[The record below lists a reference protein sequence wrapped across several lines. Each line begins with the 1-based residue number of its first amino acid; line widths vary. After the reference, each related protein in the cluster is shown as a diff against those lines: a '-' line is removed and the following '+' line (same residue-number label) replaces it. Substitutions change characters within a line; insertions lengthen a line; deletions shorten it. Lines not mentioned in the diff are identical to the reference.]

1 MPAALRRA
9 GRQAGEFA
17 ANWGAPITMGLV
29 TAAIVWTIWY
39 YSKVPCTSLAAA
51 NGLCN
56 PAAVAR
62 YINVEILL
70 QSGGAALAVGA
81 LKGSY
86 DRNMLKREREARQHA
101 EERLAEEREKNAAA
115 LEKNAA
121 ALQEYL
127 KAARQAN
134 ESAKQANEAHQAALQ
149 RAGEAQQEAGEAQQQ
164 TIEAQQRVI
173 EVQQRAIDAQESE
186 NRLTVELIGELREE
200 RRQNAAVQQAILDAV
215 LRLAAGGRNGSPGPE
230 SGDA

>member
-9 GRQAGEFA
+9 GRQAREFA
-17 ANWGAPITMGLV
+17 ANWGAPIAMGLV

-101 EERLAEEREKNAAA
+101 EERLAEEREKNAAT
-115 LEKNAA
+115 
-121 ALQEYL
+121 LQEYL

-134 ESAKQANEAHQAALQ
+134 EAAKQANEAHQAALQ
-149 RAGEAQQEAGEAQQQ
+149 RAEEAQHQAGDAQQQ
-164 TIEAQQRVI
+164 TIDAQQQVI
-173 EVQQRAIDAQESE
+173 AVQQRAIEAQETQS
-186 NRLTVELIGELREE
+186 RLAAELIGELREE

>member
-39 YSKVPCTSLAAA
+39 YSKAPCTSLAAA

-115 LEKNAA
+115 L
-121 ALQEYL
+121 QEYL
-127 KAARQAN
+127 EAARQAN
-134 ESAKQANEAHQAALQ
+134 EAHRAAIQ
-149 RAGEAQQEAGEAQQQ
+149 QAGEARQQTIDAQQQ
-164 TIEAQQRVI
+164 VI
-173 EVQQRAIDAQESE
+173 AVQQRAIEAQETQ
-186 NRLTVELIGELREE
+186 NRLAAELIDELREE

-215 LRLAAGGRNGSPGPE
+215 LRLAAGGRSGSPDHE

>member
-39 YSKVPCTSLAAA
+39 YTKVPCTSLAAA

-101 EERLAEEREKNAAA
+101 EERLAEEREKNAAT
-115 LEKNAA
+115 
-121 ALQEYL
+121 LQEYL

-149 RAGEAQQEAGEAQQQ
+149 RAEEAQHQAGESQQQ

-173 EVQQRAIDAQESE
+173 EVQQRAIAAQETQ
-186 NRLTVELIGELREE
+186 NQLAAELIDQLREE

-215 LRLAAGGRNGSPGPE
+215 LRLAAGGRNGSPAPE

>member
-1 MPAALRRA
+1 MPAVLRRA

-17 ANWGAPITMGLV
+17 ANWGAPIAMGLV

-39 YSKVPCTSLAAA
+39 YSKAPCTSLAAA

-115 LEKNAA
+115 L
-121 ALQEYL
+121 QEYL
-127 KAARQAN
+127 EAARQAN
-134 ESAKQANEAHQAALQ
+134 ESAKQANEAYQAALQ
-149 RAGEAQQEAGEAQQQ
+149 RAEEAQHQAGDAQQQ
-164 TIEAQQRVI
+164 TIDAQQQVI
-173 EVQQRAIDAQESE
+173 AVQQRAIAAQETQS
-186 NRLTVELIGELREE
+186 RLAAELIGELREE
-200 RRQNAAVQQAILDAV
+200 CHQNAVVQQAILDAV

-230 SGDA
+230 NGDA

>member
-39 YSKVPCTSLAAA
+39 YSKAPCTSLAAA

-115 LEKNAA
+115 L
-121 ALQEYL
+121 QEYL

-149 RAGEAQQEAGEAQQQ
+149 RAEEVQHQAGEAQQQ
-164 TIEAQQRVI
+164 VI
-173 EVQQRAIDAQESE
+173 AVQQRAIEAQETQ
-186 NRLTVELIGELREE
+186 NRLAAELIGELREE

-230 SGDA
+230 SGEA

>member
-9 GRQAGEFA
+9 GRQAREFA

-115 LEKNAA
+115 L
-121 ALQEYL
+121 QEYL
-127 KAARQAN
+127 EAAR
-134 ESAKQANEAHQAALQ
+134 QANEAHQAALRQ
-149 RAGEAQQEAGEAQQQ
+149 VGEARQQ
-164 TIEAQQRVI
+164 TIDTQQRFIEAQETQ
-173 EVQQRAIDAQESE
+173 
-186 NRLTVELIGELREE
+186 NRLTAELIDELREE
-200 RRQNAAVQQAILDAV
+200 RRQNATVQQAILDAV
-215 LRLAAGGRNGSPGPE
+215 LRLTTGGRNGSTGPE

>member
-17 ANWGAPITMGLV
+17 ANWGAPITMGLL

-101 EERLAEEREKNAAA
+101 EERLAEEREKNAAT
-115 LEKNAA
+115 
-121 ALQEYL
+121 LQEYL
-127 KAARQAN
+127 EAAR
-134 ESAKQANEAHQAALQ
+134 QANEAHQAAIQ
-149 RAGEAQQEAGEAQQQ
+149 QAGNAQQQ
-164 TIEAQQRVI
+164 TIEAQQQVI
-173 EVQQRAIDAQESE
+173 AVQQRAIEAQETQS
-186 NRLTVELIGELREE
+186 RLAAELIDELREE

>member
-9 GRQAGEFA
+9 GRQAREFA
-17 ANWGAPITMGLV
+17 ANWGAPIAMGLV
-29 TAAIVWTIWY
+29 TAAIVWTIWH
-39 YSKVPCTSLAAA
+39 YSKAPCTSLAAA

-115 LEKNAA
+115 L
-121 ALQEYL
+121 QEYL

-149 RAGEAQQEAGEAQQQ
+149 RAEEAQHQAGDAQQQ
-164 TIEAQQRVI
+164 TIDAQQRVI
-173 EVQQRAIDAQESE
+173 AVQQRAIEAQETQS
-186 NRLTVELIGELREE
+186 RLAAELIDELREE

-215 LRLAAGGRNGSPGPE
+215 LRLAAGGRNGNPGPE

>member
-9 GRQAGEFA
+9 GRQAREFA
-17 ANWGAPITMGLV
+17 ANWGAPIAMGLV
-29 TAAIVWTIWY
+29 TAAIVWTIWH
-39 YSKVPCTSLAAA
+39 YSKAPCTSLAAA

-115 LEKNAA
+115 L
-121 ALQEYL
+121 QEYL
-127 KAARQAN
+127 KAAW
-134 ESAKQANEAHQAALQ
+134 QANEAHQAALQ
-149 RAGEAQQEAGEAQQQ
+149 QVGEARQQ
-164 TIEAQQRVI
+164 TIDAQQRVI
-173 EVQQRAIDAQESE
+173 DAHETQ
-186 NRLTVELIGELREE
+186 NRLTAELIGELREE

>member
-115 LEKNAA
+115 L
-121 ALQEYL
+121 QEYL
-127 KAARQAN
+127 EAARQAN
-134 ESAKQANEAHQAALQ
+134 EAHRAAIQ
-149 RAGEAQQEAGEAQQQ
+149 QAGEARQQTIDAQQQ
-164 TIEAQQRVI
+164 VI
-173 EVQQRAIDAQESE
+173 AVQQRAIEAQETQS
-186 NRLTVELIGELREE
+186 RLAAELIDELREE

-215 LRLAAGGRNGSPGPE
+215 LRLAAGGRNDSPGPE

>member
-1 MPAALRRA
+1 MPAALRRV
-9 GRQAGEFA
+9 GRQAREFA
-17 ANWGAPITMGLV
+17 ANWGAPIMMGLV
-29 TAAIVWTIWY
+29 TAAIVWTIWH
-39 YSKVPCTSLAAA
+39 YSKAPCTSLAAA

-101 EERLAEEREKNAAA
+101 EERLAEEREKNAAT
-115 LEKNAA
+115 
-121 ALQEYL
+121 LQEYL

-215 LRLAAGGRNGSPGPE
+215 LRLAAGGRNGNPGPE

>member
-1 MPAALRRA
+1 MPAALRRV
-9 GRQAGEFA
+9 GRQAREFA

-29 TAAIVWTIWY
+29 MAAIVWTIWY

-101 EERLAEEREKNAAA
+101 EERLAEEREKNAAT
-115 LEKNAA
+115 
-121 ALQEYL
+121 LQEYL

-134 ESAKQANEAHQAALQ
+134 ESAKQANEAYQAALQ
-149 RAGEAQQEAGEAQQQ
+149 RAEEAQHQAGESQQQ
-164 TIEAQQRVI
+164 TIESQQQVI
-173 EVQQRAIDAQESE
+173 AVQQRAIEAQETQS
-186 NRLTVELIGELREE
+186 RLAAELIDELREE

>member
-9 GRQAGEFA
+9 GRQTREFA

-39 YSKVPCTSLAAA
+39 YSKAPCTSLAAA

-115 LEKNAA
+115 L
-121 ALQEYL
+121 QEYL

-173 EVQQRAIDAQESE
+173 EVQQRAIEAQETQS
-186 NRLTVELIGELREE
+186 RLAAELIDELREE

>member
-9 GRQAGEFA
+9 GRQTREFA

-29 TAAIVWTIWY
+29 TAAIVWTIWH
-39 YSKVPCTSLAAA
+39 YSKAPCTSLAAA

-115 LEKNAA
+115 L
-121 ALQEYL
+121 QEYL
-127 KAARQAN
+127 EAARQAN
-134 ESAKQANEAHQAALQ
+134 ESAKQANDAHQAALQ
-149 RAGEAQQEAGEAQQQ
+149 RAEEAQHQAGESQQQ
-164 TIEAQQRVI
+164 TIESQQQVI
-173 EVQQRAIDAQESE
+173 AVQQRAIEAQETQ
-186 NRLTVELIGELREE
+186 NRLAAELIDELREE

-215 LRLAAGGRNGSPGPE
+215 LRLAAGGRNSSPAPE

>member
-39 YSKVPCTSLAAA
+39 YSKAPCTSLAAA

-56 PAAVAR
+56 PVAVAR

-101 EERLAEEREKNAAA
+101 EERLAEEREKNAAT
-115 LEKNAA
+115 
-121 ALQEYL
+121 LQEYL
-127 KAARQAN
+127 EAAR
-134 ESAKQANEAHQAALQ
+134 QANEAHQAAIQ
-149 RAGEAQQEAGEAQQQ
+149 QAGNAQQQ
-164 TIEAQQRVI
+164 TIEAQQQVI
-173 EVQQRAIDAQESE
+173 AVQQRAIEAQETQS
-186 NRLTVELIGELREE
+186 RLAAELIDELREE

-215 LRLAAGGRNGSPGPE
+215 LRLAAGGRNGSLGPE